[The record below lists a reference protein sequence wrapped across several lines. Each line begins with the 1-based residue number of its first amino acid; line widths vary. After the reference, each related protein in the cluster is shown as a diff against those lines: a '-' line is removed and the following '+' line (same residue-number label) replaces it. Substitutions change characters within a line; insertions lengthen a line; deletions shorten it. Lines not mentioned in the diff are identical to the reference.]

1 LLIFIPLDDLPTG
14 HLVDCAEHAPFGL
27 FGELAQ
33 ERSLTLIGLGNRFAP
48 VPYRAGVI
56 LDVHGAAP
64 FWQFFALQSRASI
77 QADH

>member
-1 LLIFIPLDDLPTG
+1 LIPFDDLPTG

-56 LDVHGAAP
+56 LNVHGAGSFLA
-64 FWQFFALQSRASI
+64 FFCLAEPCVNSN
-77 QADH
+77 

>member
-1 LLIFIPLDDLPTG
+1 LSIFIPFDDLPTG

-48 VPYRAGVI
+48 VPYRAGMI

-64 FWQFFALQSRASI
+64 IWQFFALQSRASI
-77 QADH
+77 QADR

>member
-1 LLIFIPLDDLPTG
+1 LSIFILFDDLPTG
-14 HLVDCAEHAPFGL
+14 HLVDCAEHASFDL
-27 FGELAQ
+27 FGEFAQ
-33 ERSLTLIGLGNRFAP
+33 ECSLALIGLGNRFAP
-48 VPYRAGVI
+48 VPYRAGMI